1 MDTQIADENPGI
13 SEYNAQY
20 INRHLYSGLLIPTNL
35 FKQVDDE
42 DICVS
47 GLIVDNT
54 TKEYNILLHV
64 ILHVWNCPTLQ
75 TCKVYVSIL
84 KQFLLVFRL

>member
-1 MDTQIADENPGI
+1 MEDWKNGIRYTLKPVPRILFATQLADENPGI

-42 DICVS
+42 DICVP
-47 GLIVDNT
+47 GLIVVVESAVIIALICHQT
-54 TKEYNILLHV
+54 TTFWHE
-64 ILHVWNCPTLQ
+64 Q
-75 TCKVYVSIL
+75 
-84 KQFLLVFRL
+84 